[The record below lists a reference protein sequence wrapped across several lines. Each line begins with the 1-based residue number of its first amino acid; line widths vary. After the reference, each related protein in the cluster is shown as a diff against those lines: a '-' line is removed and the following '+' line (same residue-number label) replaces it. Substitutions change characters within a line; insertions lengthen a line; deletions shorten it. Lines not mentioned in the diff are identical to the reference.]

1 MNTSNRPFTVTLRH
15 IGING
20 QNQQDAE
27 KTAKLFSDLFGLGY
41 KSGNSSVFAGS
52 IVEVMKQPYLGRC
65 GHIALG
71 VDSIEETEKYF
82 SEAGYPFL
90 PETMKKDSEGR
101 MKAVY
106 LAGDFGGFA
115 VHLLR
120 N

>member
-1 MNTSNRPFTVTLRH
+1 MNISNRPFTVTLRH

-27 KTAKLFSDLFGLGY
+27 KTAKLFSDLFGLTY

-52 IVEVMKQPYLGRC
+52 IVEVMKEPYLGRC

-71 VDSIEETEKYF
+71 VDSIEETENYF
-82 SEAGYPFL
+82 AEAGHPFL
-90 PETMKKDSEGR
+90 PETMKKDGEGR
-101 MKAVY
+101 IKAVY